1 MRGENLLV
9 CREGSSQTGLQ
20 VRALLLAVL
29 AVSMGDVTFTGSFA
43 CGRGR
48 AHVARGCLELRLKE
62 ARKLWRRDEGLGE
75 GSRCCVA
82 TGCRAK

>member
-1 MRGENLLV
+1 MRGEKLLV

-43 CGRGR
+43 CGVGAEHR
-48 AHVARGCLELRLKE
+48 
-62 ARKLWRRDEGLGE
+62 GLGA
-75 GSRCCVA
+75 SWS
-82 TGCRAK
+82 

>member
-43 CGRGR
+43 CGVGAEHR
-48 AHVARGCLELRLKE
+48 RLG
-62 ARKLWRRDEGLGE
+62 AAW
-75 GSRCCVA
+75 S
-82 TGCRAK
+82 

>member
-1 MRGENLLV
+1 MRGEKLLV

-48 AHVARGCLELRLKE
+48 AQGARGCLELRLKE
-62 ARKLWRRDEGLGE
+62 ARKLWRRNVGLGE
-75 GSRCCVA
+75 GSLRL
-82 TGCRAK
+82 

>member
-9 CREGSSQTGLQ
+9 CREGSSQMGLQ

-29 AVSMGDVTFTGSFA
+29 AVSTGDVTFTGSFA

-75 GSRCCVA
+75 GSLCCVA